1 MGNNSHKPAIRFQ
14 GFTDAWEQR
23 KLGEVFDFLQNNTL
37 SRAELSLENGV
48 AKNVHYGDVLIKY
61 GEYLDVTKTELP
73 FIVSQQVA
81 DKYKGSFLK
90 DGDIIMADTAED
102 ETAGKCT
109 EIAELKG
116 FPTISGL
123 HTIPIR
129 PKMKFAKGYLGYYMN
144 SGAYHDQLLPLMQ
157 GIKVTSISKGAL
169 QNTSISFP
177 MDTEEQ
183 AAIGK
188 YLIQLD
194 NLITL
199 HQRKY
204 EKLLTI
210 KKSMLEKMFPRDG
223 SNNPE
228 IRFIGF
234 TDPWE
239 QRKLGEWCDFIN
251 GDRSSNYPSATEFV
265 ENGIPFVGSDSLG
278 STLVDKTKLRFI
290 TTEKYEQMNG
300 LKIEANDILYTLRGA
315 GFGKCSI
322 ADFTGGTV
330 ASSLVGIRC
339 KEILRSK
346 FLIQWLC
353 SSNAEHEKNKAVNGS
368 TAQNISV
375 EDMKKYNVT
384 VPSLAEQEK
393 ISEYL
398 YNLDNLITL
407 HHLKLEKLKNIK
419 QSLLQNMFV

>member
-23 KLGEVFDFLQNNTL
+23 KVSDVCSISTGKSNTQDKVEDGTYPFYVRSPIIERSNRYLYDEEAVLTVGDGVGTGKVFHYVNGKYDLHQRVYRLFDFSDDVNAKFFYYWFSDHFYDRVMSMTAKT
-37 SRAELSLENGV
+37 SVDSVRLEM
-48 AKNVHYGDVLIKY
+48 I
-61 GEYLDVTKTELP
+61 
-73 FIVSQQVA
+73 A
-81 DKYKGSFLK
+81 D
-90 DGDIIMADTAED
+90 MEMTAPSYD
-102 ETAGKCT
+102 EQSK
-109 EIAELKG
+109 
-116 FPTISGL
+116 ISGCL
-123 HTIPIR
+123 DHI
-129 PKMKFAKGYLGYYMN
+129 
-144 SGAYHDQLLPLMQ
+144 
-157 GIKVTSISKGAL
+157 
-169 QNTSISFP
+169 
-177 MDTEEQ
+177 
-183 AAIGK
+183 
-188 YLIQLD
+188 D